1 VTVEA
6 RTLYIVNDLVVE
18 RSVSVWF
25 SVPKSLV
32 EIACYKT
39 NCSINPTMV
48 LSHDME
54 DACLIHDHTAGGV
67 GIQGFEM
74 HSMTCDLIW
83 SGSSHSAM
91 LARVLEDGLLG

>member
-1 VTVEA
+1 VAVEA

-54 DACLIHDHTAGGV
+54 DACLIHDHTAAA
-67 GIQGFEM
+67 ICAFSREARWRRHTGF
-74 HSMTCDLIW
+74 
-83 SGSSHSAM
+83 
-91 LARVLEDGLLG
+91 